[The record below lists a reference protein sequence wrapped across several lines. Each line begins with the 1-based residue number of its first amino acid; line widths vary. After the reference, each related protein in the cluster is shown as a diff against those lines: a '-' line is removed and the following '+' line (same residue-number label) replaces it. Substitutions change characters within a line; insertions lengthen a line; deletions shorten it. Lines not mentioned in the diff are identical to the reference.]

1 VPPSSA
7 DGVGDEN
14 VSGEGSNQL
23 ITFDGKWALH
33 RLKSFFY
40 THALNSEVKPK
51 PAVKADTEE
60 KVQETVKTEL

>member
-1 VPPSSA
+1 MPPSST

-14 VSGEGSNQL
+14 VSGEGSNPL

-33 RLKSFFY
+33 RLQSFFY
-40 THALNSEVKPK
+40 THALKSEVKPN